1 MESLELIKKR
11 RIAVGATQKE
21 LSDLSGVSQS
31 MIAKIEAGRAEA
43 SYSIAKRI
51 FEARDSMAHSH
62 DPRVKDFLVKKV
74 LICNVGDKVG
84 DVVKKMKKG
93 WISQLP
99 VLDGKELVGLIS
111 ESVLV
116 DNMDRL
122 SSLTK
127 VNEIMNDAPPVISEE
142 TSYKTTVSL
151 LKEFSF
157 VLVKGKKGFVGLV
170 TKSDILGARLSF

>member
-1 MESLELIKKR
+1 
-11 RIAVGATQKE
+11 
-21 LSDLSGVSQS
+21 
-31 MIAKIEAGRAEA
+31 
-43 SYSIAKRI
+43 
-51 FEARDSMAHSH
+51 
-62 DPRVKDFLVKKV
+62 
-74 LICNVGDKVG
+74 
-84 DVVKKMKKG
+84 MKKG
-93 WISQLP
+93 GISQLP